1 MHNYILF
8 DVLINIIFLKLLSYF
23 LINILSNDKHMILKK
38 ILTNQDPLSRKTY
51 YLLQLNYID
60 ILFNQFNISK

>member
-23 LINILSNDKHMILKK
+23 LINILSKGEHMILKK

>member
-1 MHNYILF
+1 MHRYILF
-8 DVLINIIFLKLLSYF
+8 DVLININFLKLLSYF
-23 LINILSNDKHMILKK
+23 LINILSKGEHMILKK
-38 ILTNQDPLSRKTY
+38 FLTNQDPLSRKTY